1 MDTETGHKLIRYK
14 LITHVC
20 IDGKTRLI
28 LYAACRDNN
37 KAERVLSLFR
47 NAVHSWGLPSRVR
60 SDYGMENYLVA
71 EAVLSLDRPSITP
84 GLREHIG
91 DVYSGVLVFYVR
103 IFLELEDEGN
113 LDVLNDLH
121 IFSLHHVYIQ
131 E

>member
-60 SDYGMENYLVA
+60 SDYGMENYLV
-71 EAVLSLDRPSITP
+71 LLI
-84 GLREHIG
+84 
-91 DVYSGVLVFYVR
+91 
-103 IFLELEDEGN
+103 
-113 LDVLNDLH
+113 
-121 IFSLHHVYIQ
+121 
-131 E
+131 